1 MNTNAQTITPG
12 AAPVTT
18 DKLMADLR
26 VLAADMEQLLAAT
39 ASQTGRRAAAARAT
53 ARESLAA
60 IRTRVAGLQ
69 DVARERSHAAVRAT
83 DAYAHDN
90 PWQLMAI
97 GAAAGLAAGI
107 AIARCGTGDDRS

>member
-1 MNTNAQTITPG
+1 MNANAQTITPDSV
-12 AAPVTT
+12 PVST

-26 VLAADMEQLLAAT
+26 ILAADMEQLLAAT

-53 ARESLAA
+53 AKESLAA

-69 DVARERSHAAVRAT
+69 DVARERSHAAARAA
-83 DAYAHDN
+83 DAYAHDS

-107 AIARCGTGDDRS
+107 AIARCGNGGDRS